1 MFKVNNKEHQNEVAD
16 VIPVFKLLLLTLISR
31 LLIVFLLLTFNK

>member
-16 VIPVFKLLLLTLISR
+16 VISVFKLLLLTLISR